1 MPFALCYGHWDAK
14 IRITVSKEATAR
26 IKINKL
32 LEEAGWRF
40 LADESGP
47 ANITLETGVSVT
59 PEYMADK
66 YGDDFET
73 TKKGFIDYLLVDSDG
88 YPVALLEAK
97 RESIH
102 PLNAKEQ
109 ARKYALAEKVKYVI
123 LSNGNLHYLWELER
137 GNPQVISRFPS
148 PESLGA
154 LKHFQ
159 PDRERLV
166 NEPIEADY
174 IALTQVPNYARL
186 PEWTDEEQRP
196 AFIEKHKLRFLRP
209 YQLAAVMAIQQAVS
223 EGKDRF
229 LFEMATGTGKTLT
242 SGALIKLF
250 LRTGNARRVLFLVD
264 RLELENQAKRAFLSQ
279 LQNDFSVCVFKEDP
293 ENWRKAEVVV
303 STVQTLLASNK
314 YRDQFEPTDF
324 DLIISDEAHRS
335 IGGNSRGVFEYFHGY
350 KLGLTATPR
359 DYLKGLDDKDGTE
372 DPREFEL
379 RLLKDTYTTFGC
391 DDGKP
396 TFQYSLLHGVR
407 DGYLINPITI
417 DARTEIT
424 TKLLSEEGYAVIT
437 KDAEGEE
444 HEETFVHREFERK
457 FFSPETNKAFCN
469 AFLSNAIN
477 DPISGECGK
486 SIVFCVSQN
495 HALRIAALLNE
506 AADLRWPGRYQ
517 SDFAVQVTSLITD
530 AQQMTINFANNILL
544 GNSPVLEGYR
554 TSKTRVCVT
563 VGMMTTGY
571 DCEDLLNVVLMR
583 PVFSPSDFVQMK
595 GRGTRKWN
603 FSHSERDAL
612 GNKDTIQRPKEA
624 FKLFDFFAN
633 CEYFE
638 KQFDY
643 DAKLKVVVP
652 KDEDGTERNPIGGS
666 SKFHKSLVADPIK
679 SFEVTAVGSEGMK
692 VDREM
697 FRDRFE
703 ERIKADE
710 MIKRNVQAGN
720 WDQVLHYIKTEV
732 LDKPED
738 FFTLEKL
745 RRAYTIDR
753 KLSLREVVEKI
764 FGIIAKFKVKDELLE
779 EEFQQFVSIHPPGEE
794 ENVTALRHFFKAYI
808 VDQDVREIIKQK
820 AFQRLASH
828 PAMTMEEYKAITP
841 DNRERVPTYVDTY
854 VKLDQF
860 AA

>member
-1 MPFALCYGHWDAK
+1 MSG
-14 IRITVSKEATAR
+14 KEARAR

-40 LADESGP
+40 LADANGP
-47 ANITLETGVSVT
+47 ANITLESGVSIT
-59 PEYMADK
+59 PEYMATTF
-66 YGDDFET
+66 GDDFEK

-88 YPVALLEAK
+88 FPVALLEAK

-109 ARKYALAEKVKYVI
+109 AREYAKAAKVKYVI

-137 GNPQVISRFPS
+137 GNPQVISRFPT

-154 LKHFQ
+154 LKHFA
-159 PDRERLV
+159 PDRAKLV
-166 NEPIEADY
+166 NEPVDVDY
-174 IALTQVPNYARL
+174 IALSQLPGYARR
-186 PEWTDEEQRP
+186 PEWTDP
-196 AFIEKHKLRFLRP
+196 VLKPSFIEQNKLRFLRP
-209 YQLAAVMAIQQAVS
+209 YQLGAIKAIQQAVG

-264 RLELENQAKRAFLSQ
+264 RLELEDQAKRAFL
-279 LQNDFSVCVFKEDP
+279 LYLKNDYAVCVYKEDP

-303 STVQTLLASNK
+303 STVQTLLAGNK

-335 IGGNSRGVFEYFHGY
+335 IGGNSRAVFEYFHGY

-359 DYLKGLDDKDGTE
+359 DYLKGVVEKDIQE
-372 DPREFEL
+372 DPRAYEM
-379 RLLKDTYTTFGC
+379 RLLRDTYTTFGC
-391 DDGKP
+391 GDGKP
-396 TFQYSLLHGVR
+396 TFRYTLLDGVR

-424 TKLLSEEGYAVIT
+424 TKLLSDDGYAVVT
-437 KDAEGEE
+437 RDSEGEE
-444 HEETFVHREFERK
+444 HEETFVQRDFERR
-457 FFSPETNKAFCN
+457 FFSPQTNAEFCR
-469 AFLSNAIN
+469 AFLDHALI
-477 DPISGECGK
+477 DPVSGEFGK
-486 SIVFCVSQN
+486 SIVFCVSQG
-495 HALRIAALLNE
+495 HARRVTEILNE
-506 AADLRWPGRYQ
+506 LAHVRWPGRYQ
-517 SDFAVQVTSLITD
+517 SDFAVQVTSLVQG
-530 AQQMTINFANNILL
+530 AQQMTVNFANNVLL
-544 GNSPVLEGYR
+544 GTSPVLPGYR
-554 TSKTRVCVT
+554 TSKARVCVT

-583 PVFSPSDFVQMK
+583 PIFSPSDFVQMK

-603 FSHSERDAL
+603 FSHSERDAQ
-612 GNKDTIQRPKEA
+612 GNTDTLSQPKSA

-638 KQFDY
+638 EKFDY
-643 DAKLKVVVP
+643 DAKLTVVVP
-652 KDEDGTERNPIGGS
+652 KDDPGPGRDVISGTG
-666 SKFHKSLVADPIK
+666 KYHKHLAADPIHTIDTK
-679 SFEVTAVGSEGMK
+679 AVGAEGMK
-692 VDREM
+692 IDREM

-703 ERIKADE
+703 QRIQADE
-710 MIKRNVQAGN
+710 QVRRNVEAGN
-720 WDQVLHYIKTEV
+720 WDQVLHYIQNEV
-732 LDKPED
+732 LDKPEE

-745 RRAYTIDR
+745 RKAYTVDR

-764 FGIIAKFKVKDELLE
+764 FGIIARFKLKDELLE
-779 EEFQQFVSIHPPGEE
+779 EEFQKFVSIHPPAEE
-794 ENVTALRHFFKAYI
+794 ENITALRHFFKAYV
-808 VDQDVREIIKQK
+808 VDQDVREIVKQK
-820 AFQRLASH
+820 SFQRLANH
-828 PAMTMEEYKAITP
+828 PALTMEEFKAITP
-841 DNRERVPTYVDTY
+841 GNRALVPDYVDTY
-854 VKLDQF
+854 VPLDQF

>member
-1 MPFALCYGHWDAK
+1 MA
-14 IRITVSKEATAR
+14 KEARAR

-40 LADESGP
+40 LADEDGP

-59 PEYMADK
+59 PEYMNDK
-66 YGDDFET
+66 FGDDFE
-73 TKKGFIDYLLVDSDG
+73 KSQKGYIDYLLVDSDG
-88 YPVALLEAK
+88 YPIALLEAK

-109 ARKYALAEKVKYVI
+109 ARAYAKAAKVKYII
-123 LSNGNLHYLWELER
+123 LSNGNLHYLWEVER

-154 LKHFQ
+154 LKVFK
-159 PDRERLV
+159 PEREKLV
-166 NEPIEADY
+166 NEVVAEDY
-174 IALTQVPNYARL
+174 IALTQLPNYSRR
-186 PEWTDEEQRP
+186 PEWNDADQKPE
-196 AFIEKHKLRFLRP
+196 FIERNKLRFLRP
-209 YQLAAVMAIQQAVS
+209 YQMDAVKAIQQAVA

-264 RLELENQAKRAFLSQ
+264 RLELENQAKRAFELY
-279 LQNDFSVCVFKEDP
+279 LKNDYSVCVYKEDP
-293 ENWRKAEVVV
+293 ENWKKAEVVV

-314 YRDQFEPTDF
+314 YRDHFEPTDF

-335 IGGNSRGVFEYFHGY
+335 IGGNSRAVFEYFHGY

-359 DYLKGLDDKDGTE
+359 DYLKGVDEEAIAE
-372 DPREFEL
+372 DPRAFEM

-391 DDGKP
+391 GDGKP
-396 TFQYSLLHGVR
+396 TFQYSLLHGVK

-424 TKLLSEEGYAVIT
+424 TKLLSEEGYAVVT
-437 KDAEGEE
+437 KDDEGEE
-444 HEETFVHREFERK
+444 HEEVFLNRDFEKK
-457 FFSPETNKAFCN
+457 FFSPETNLAFCR
-469 AFLSNAIN
+469 AFLDHALV
-477 DPISGECGK
+477 DPISGELGK
-486 SIVFCVSQN
+486 TIVFCVSQP
-495 HALRIAALLNE
+495 HARKVTQLLNE
-506 AADLRWPGRYQ
+506 QAHERWPGRYQ
-517 SDFAVQVTSLITD
+517 SDFAVQVTSFVGG
-530 AQQMTINFANNILL
+530 AQQMTINFANNLLL
-544 GNSPVLEGYR
+544 GTSPVLPGYR
-554 TSKTRVCVT
+554 TSKARVCVT

-612 GNKDTIQRPKEA
+612 GNTESVSHPKEA

-638 KQFDY
+638 NTFDY
-643 DAKLKVVVP
+643 DAQLKVVVP
-652 KDEDGTERNPIGGS
+652 KDEPGPGRDFIGGTG
-666 SKFHKSLVADPIK
+666 KFHKNLAADPIK
-679 SFEVTAVGSEGMK
+679 SFEVKSVGAEGMK
-692 VDREM
+692 IDREM

-710 MIKRNVQAGN
+710 QVKRAVQAGN
-720 WDQVLHYIKTEV
+720 WDQVLHYIRTEV

-738 FFTLEKL
+738 YFTLDKL
-745 RRAYTIDR
+745 RKAYTVDR

-764 FGIIAKFKVKDELLE
+764 FGIITHFKVKDELLE
-779 EEFQQFVSIHPPGEE
+779 EEFQKFVSIHPPEE
-794 ENVTALRHFFKAYI
+794 QENITALRHFFKAYI
-808 VDQDVREIIKQK
+808 VDQDVRDIVKQK

-841 DNRERVPTYVDTY
+841 ANRERVPSYVDTY
-854 VKLDQF
+854 VPLDQF

>member
-1 MPFALCYGHWDAK
+1 M
-14 IRITVSKEATAR
+14 SKEARAR

-47 ANITLETGVSVT
+47 ANITLETGVSIT
-59 PEYMADK
+59 PEYMAEK
-66 YGDDFET
+66 FGDDFEK
-73 TKKGFIDYLLVDSDG
+73 TKKGFIDYLLVGSDG
-88 YPVALLEAK
+88 YPIALLEAK

-109 ARKYALAEKVKYVI
+109 AREYAKAAKVKYII

-154 LKHFQ
+154 LKQFQ
-159 PDRERLV
+159 PDRERLI
-166 NEPIEADY
+166 NEAIGEDY
-174 IALTQVPNYARL
+174 IALSQLPNYARR
-186 PEWTDEEQRP
+186 PEWNDPELKQE
-196 AFIEKHKLRFLRP
+196 FIDRNKLRFLRP
-209 YQLAAVMAIQQAVS
+209 YQMDAVKAIQQAVS

-264 RLELENQAKRAFLSQ
+264 RLELENQAKRAFLLY
-279 LQNDFSVCVFKEDP
+279 LQNDYSVCVYKEDP
-293 ENWRKAEVVV
+293 EHWRKAEVVV

-314 YRDQFEPTDF
+314 YRDRFEPTDF

-335 IGGNSRGVFEYFHGY
+335 IGGNSRAVFEYFHGY

-359 DYLKGLDDKDGTE
+359 DYLKGVDEQDIAD
-372 DPREFEL
+372 DPRAFEM

-391 DDGKP
+391 GDGRP
-396 TFQYSLLHGVR
+396 TFQYSLLHGVK

-424 TKLLSEEGYAVIT
+424 TKLLSDDGYAVVT
-437 KDAEGEE
+437 TDDEGEE
-444 HEETFVHREFERK
+444 HEETFLNRDFEKK
-457 FFSPETNKAFCN
+457 FFSPETNLAFCRT
-469 AFLSNAIN
+469 FLDHALA
-477 DPISGECGK
+477 DPISGELGK
-486 SIVFCVSQN
+486 SIVFCVSQA
-495 HALRIAALLNE
+495 HARKVTEILNE
-506 AADLRWPGRYQ
+506 LALQRWPGRYQ
-517 SDFAVQVTSLITD
+517 SDFAVQVTSLVQG
-530 AQQMTINFANNILL
+530 AQQMTINFANNLLL
-544 GNSPVLEGYR
+544 GTSPLLPGYR
-554 TSKTRVCVT
+554 TSKARVCVT

-583 PVFSPSDFVQMK
+583 PIFSPSDFVQMK

-603 FSHSERDAL
+603 FTHSERDDQ
-612 GNKDTIQRPKEA
+612 GNTETTSRPKEA

-638 KQFDY
+638 DTFDY
-643 DAKLKVVVP
+643 DAKLTVVVP
-652 KDEDGTERNPIGGS
+652 KDEKGPGRDYIGGTG
-666 SKFHKSLVADPIK
+666 KYHQNLAADPLK
-679 SFEVTAVGSEGMK
+679 SFEVQHVGTEGMK
-692 VDREM
+692 IDREM
-697 FRDRFE
+697 FRGRFE

-710 MIKRNVQAGN
+710 QVKRDVQAGN
-720 WDQVLHYIKTEV
+720 WDQVLHYIRTEV

-738 FFTLEKL
+738 YFTLEKL
-745 RRAYTIDR
+745 RKAYTVDR
-753 KLSLREVVEKI
+753 KLTLREVVEKI
-764 FGIIAKFKVKDELLE
+764 FGIIADFKMKDELLE

-794 ENVTALRHFFKAYI
+794 ENITALRHFFKAYI
-808 VDQDVREIIKQK
+808 VDQDVREIIRQK

-841 DNRERVPTYVDTY
+841 ANRARVPQYVDTY
-854 VKLDQF
+854 VKLDLF

>member
-1 MPFALCYGHWDAK
+1 MSA
-14 IRITVSKEATAR
+14 KEAQAR

-40 LADESGP
+40 LADENGP

-59 PEYMADK
+59 PEYMAAT
-66 YGDDFET
+66 YGDDFEK
-73 TKKGFIDYLLVDSDG
+73 TKKGYIDYVLVNSDG
-88 YPVALLEAK
+88 FPIALLEAK

-109 ARKYALAEKVKYVI
+109 ARTYAIAAKVQYVI

-137 GNPQVISRFPS
+137 GDPQVISRFPS

-154 LKHFQ
+154 LKHFR
-159 PDRERLV
+159 PDREKLV
-166 NEPIEADY
+166 NEPVGDDY
-174 IALTQVPNYARL
+174 IALTQLPNYARR
-186 PEWTDEEQRP
+186 PEWND
-196 AFIEKHKLRFLRP
+196 AALKADFIEKNKLRFLRP
-209 YQLAAVMAIQQAVS
+209 YQMGAVQAIQQAVG

-250 LRTGNARRVLFLVD
+250 LRTGNARKVLFLVD
-264 RLELENQAKRAFLSQ
+264 RLELEVQAKRAFLMQ
-279 LQNDFSVCVFKEDP
+279 LKNDFAVCVYKEDP
-293 ENWRKAEVVV
+293 ENWQRAQVVV
-303 STVQTLLASNK
+303 STVQTLLAGNK
-314 YRDQFEPTDF
+314 YRDRFEPTDF

-335 IGGNSRGVFEYFHGY
+335 IGGNSRAVFEYFHGY

-372 DPREFEL
+372 DPRAFEI

-391 DDGKP
+391 ADGTP
-396 TFQYSLLHGVR
+396 TFRYTLLDGVR
-407 DGYLINPITI
+407 DGYLVNPITL

-424 TKLLSEEGYAVIT
+424 TQLLSEEGYAVT
-437 KDAEGEE
+437 TVNDEGEE
-444 HEETFVHREFERK
+444 EEETFVHRQFERK
-457 FFSPETNKAFCN
+457 FFSPETNAAFCQTFLDN
-469 AFLSNAIN
+469 ALM
-477 DPISGECGK
+477 DPINGECGK
-486 SIVFCVSQN
+486 SLVFCVSQA
-495 HALRIAALLNE
+495 HARKITQRLNE
-506 AADLRWPGRYQ
+506 LATARWPGRYQ
-517 SDFAVQVTSLITD
+517 SNFAVQVTSLVQD
-530 AQQMTINFANNILL
+530 AQQMTTNFSHNRLL
-544 GNSPVLEGYR
+544 GTSNVLPGYR
-554 TSKTRVCVT
+554 TSKARVCVT

-603 FSHSERDAL
+603 FTHSERDEA
-612 GNKDTIQRPKEA
+612 GGTETVSHPKTA

-638 KQFDY
+638 KTFDY
-643 DAKLKVVVP
+643 DEKLKVTVP
-652 KDEDGTERNPIGGS
+652 QGGTPQPPQPPPTPRGG
-666 SKFHKSLVADPIK
+666 FENQEADPMRTLVV
-679 SFEVTAVGSEGMK
+679 SDVGPQGMR

-697 FRDRFE
+697 YRDRFE
-703 ERIKADE
+703 ERIRADA
-710 MIKRNVQAGN
+710 MVKRNVEAGN
-720 WDQVLHYIKTEV
+720 WDQVLHYIKSEV

-745 RRAYTIDR
+745 RKAYTVDR

-764 FGIIAKFKVKDELLE
+764 FGIIPRFKVKDELLE
-779 EEFQQFVSIHPPGEE
+779 EEFQKFVSINPPPED

-820 AFQRLASH
+820 AFQRLANH
-828 PAMTMEEYKAITP
+828 PAMTMDEFRAISP
-841 DNRERVPTYVDTY
+841 INRERVPDYVDTY

>member
-1 MPFALCYGHWDAK
+1 M
-14 IRITVSKEATAR
+14 SKEAQAR

-40 LADESGP
+40 LADENGP

-59 PEYMADK
+59 PEYMAAT
-66 YGDDFET
+66 YGDDFEK
-73 TKKGFIDYLLVDSDG
+73 TKKGYIDYLLVNSDG
-88 YPVALLEAK
+88 FPIALLEAK

-109 ARKYALAEKVKYVI
+109 AREYATAAKVKYVI

-159 PDRERLV
+159 PDREKLV
-166 NEPIEADY
+166 NEVVGDDY
-174 IALTQVPNYARL
+174 IALTQLPNYARR
-186 PEWTDEEQRP
+186 PEWNDAERKVE
-196 AFIEKHKLRFLRP
+196 FVEKNKLRFLRP
-209 YQLAAVMAIQQAVS
+209 YQIRAVEAIQDAVS
-223 EGKDRF
+223 KGKDRF

-264 RLELENQAKRAFLSQ
+264 RLELEDQAKRAFLLQ
-279 LQNDFSVCVFKEDP
+279 LNNDFSICVYKEDP
-293 ENWRKAEVVV
+293 ENWKKAEVVV
-303 STVQTLLASNK
+303 STVQTLLIGNK
-314 YRDQFEPTDF
+314 YRDRFEPTDF

-335 IGGNSRGVFEYFHGY
+335 IGGNSRAVFEYFHGY

-359 DYLKGLDDKDGTE
+359 DYLKGLDDKDETQ
-372 DPREFEL
+372 DPRAFEL

-396 TFQYSLLHGVR
+396 TFRYTLLDGVG
-407 DGYLINPITI
+407 DGYLINPVTI

-424 TKLLSEEGYAVIT
+424 TQLLSDDGYAVLT
-437 KDAEGEE
+437 KDDEGEE
-444 HEETFVHREFERK
+444 HEETFVHKDFERR
-457 FFSPETNKAFCN
+457 FFSKETNTEFCR
-469 AFLSNAIN
+469 AFLDNALL

-486 SIVFCVSQN
+486 SIVFCVSQA
-495 HALRIAALLNE
+495 HARKVTELLNDQ
-506 AADLRWPGRYQ
+506 ALTRWPGRYQ
-517 SDFAVQVTSLITD
+517 SDFAVQVTSLVMG
-530 AQQMTINFANNILL
+530 AQQMTINFANNQLL
-544 GNSPVLEGYR
+544 GSSPVLQGYR
-554 TSKTRVCVT
+554 TSKARVCVT

-583 PVFSPSDFVQMK
+583 PIFSPSDFVQMK

-603 FSHSERDAL
+603 FAHSERDEQ
-612 GNKDTIQRPKEA
+612 GHTETTTKPKTA

-638 KQFDY
+638 KKFDY
-643 DAKLKVVVP
+643 DAKLKVTVP
-652 KDEDGTERNPIGGS
+652 KDEPGPPRDGLGGGG
-666 SKFHKSLVADPIK
+666 KYHKNTVSDSLKTIVVSD
-679 SFEVTAVGSEGMK
+679 VGPQGMK

-703 ERIKADE
+703 ERIRADE
-710 MIKRNVQAGN
+710 MVRRNVEAGN

-732 LDKPED
+732 LDKPQD

-745 RRAYTIDR
+745 RKAYTVDR

-779 EEFQQFVSIHPPGEE
+779 EEFQKFVSIHPPDEQ
-794 ENVTALRHFFKAYI
+794 ENITALRHFFKAYI

-820 AFQRLASH
+820 EFQRLASH
-828 PAMTMEEYKAITP
+828 PAMTMEEYRTITP
-841 DNRERVPTYVDTY
+841 ANRERVPSYVDTY
-854 VKLDQF
+854 VPLDQF